1 MRRLLTSLSAALIF
15 VALALVLFQPYPA
28 RTVRAA
34 DINEK
39 CNDCT
44 VRNNAQFEHCLEIHG
59 INHIPCYDAYNAG
72 VVHCYRNFCEQ

>member
-1 MRRLLTSLSAALIF
+1 MRRLMTSLSAALIF

-34 DINEK
+34 DLQEK
-39 CNDCT
+39 CDDCT
-44 VRNNAQFEHCLEIHG
+44 IRNNAQFEHCTEIHG

-72 VVHCYRNFCEQ
+72 VVICYRNFCEQ

>member
-1 MRRLLTSLSAALIF
+1 MRRLMTSLSAALIL

-39 CNDCT
+39 CTACLIRLQQQYEQCQQQFGT
-44 VRNNAQFEHCLEIHG
+44 VNRCDEQFNADI
-59 INHIPCYDAYNAG
+59 
-72 VVHCYRNFCEQ
+72 VRCYRNFCEQ